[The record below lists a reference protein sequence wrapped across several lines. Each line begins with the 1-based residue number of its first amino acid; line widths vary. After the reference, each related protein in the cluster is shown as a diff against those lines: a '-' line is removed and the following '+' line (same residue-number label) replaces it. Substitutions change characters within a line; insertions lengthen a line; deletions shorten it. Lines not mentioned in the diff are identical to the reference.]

1 MILITYYILLI
12 ILTILYSQRIKI
24 FVSSIVKHKKNKHY
38 GILPLPFFVSKKHLT
53 FRIKFTEDSKYD
65 VVDQIAGNKIF
76 GLTKSLLD
84 KHHKNSV
91 RFIWRY
97 YKNEFQIGVRY
108 YINGESNNYYFDK
121 VNINEEYVLRME
133 CISNKVICSLND
145 DKIEILFDSAISNYK
160 WFLFPYFGGSSKPNK
175 NIEYKLKYIN

>member
-1 MILITYYILLI
+1 MIIITYCLLI

-24 FVSSIVKHKKNKHY
+24 FISDIVKHKKNKH
-38 GILPLPFFVSKKHLT
+38 GLLPLPFFISRKQLT
-53 FRIKFTEDSKYD
+53 FKISFSESSKYA
-65 VVDQIAGNKIF
+65 VADQIAGNKIF
-76 GLTKSLLD
+76 GITTSLLN

-97 YKNEFQIGVRY
+97 YLGEFQIGVRF
-108 YINGESNNYYFDK
+108 YINGEANNKYFSK
-121 VNINEEYVLRME
+121 VNMNEDYVLRME
-133 CISNKVICSLND
+133 CIGNKVICSLND
-145 DKIEILFDSAISNYK
+145 EKTEILFNTISKYK